1 LADLLAQLA
10 ARLGIPDGDIVTGDE
25 VRNWPD
31 GKLQELV
38 AERILQEIEP
48 GTTVVC
54 DQCDERC
61 SIEPQRRTDPRTGKM
76 VGVHFCMREEGGG
89 RIEIDLNR
97 LQRWRINK
105 RKLAQMGYREGKPRS
120 PARQNRQVKRTTE
133 KTQLI
138 SALLA
143 HHEFSDDVSPAE
155 LNMTPATQEE
165 LAKKLKWKQSKVSR
179 VLSRCFPAKFWSL
192 YKRACQSDALR
203 GVLTKLDEDVTT
215 IEPVHYQ
222 PHHPTRR
229 EEQQADHYR

>member
-1 LADLLAQLA
+1 MADLLAQLA
-10 ARLGIPDGDIVTGDE
+10 ARLGVSDGDIVTGDE

-61 SIEPQRRTDPRTGKM
+61 SVEPQRRTDPRTGKV

-89 RIEIDLNR
+89 RIEIDLNGLR
-97 LQRWRINK
+97 RWRINK
-105 RKLAQMGYREGKPRS
+105 RKLAQMGYREGKPGS

-138 SALLA
+138 AALLA
-143 HHEFSDDVSPAE
+143 HHRFSDDVSAAE
-155 LNMTPATQEE
+155 LNMTPATQEG
-165 LAKKLKWKQSKVSR
+165 LARKLKWKQSKVSR
-179 VLSRCFPAKFWSL
+179 VLGRCFPAEFWSL

-203 GVLTKLDEDVTT
+203 GVLTRLDEDVTT

-222 PHHPTRR
+222 PHHPTHL
-229 EEQQADHYR
+229 EEQEADRYR

>member
-10 ARLGIPDGDIVTGDE
+10 AQLRVPDGDIVTGDE
-25 VRNWPD
+25 VRKWPV

-38 AERILQEIEP
+38 AEHILQEIDP

-76 VGVHFCMREEGGG
+76 VGVHLCMREEGGG

-97 LQRWRINK
+97 LRRWRINT
-105 RKLAQMGYREGKPRS
+105 RKLTQMGYREGKPGL

-133 KTQLI
+133 RTQLI
-138 SALLA
+138 AALLA
-143 HHEFSDDVSPAE
+143 HHGFSDDASAAE
-155 LNMTPATQEE
+155 LNMTPATQEG
-165 LAKKLKWKQSKVSR
+165 LASKLKWKQSKVSR
-179 VLSRCFPAKFWSL
+179 VLTRCFPAEFWSL

-203 GVLTKLDEDVTT
+203 GVLAKLDEDVTT

-222 PHHPTRR
+222 PHHPTPR
-229 EEQQADHYR
+229 EEQEADYYR